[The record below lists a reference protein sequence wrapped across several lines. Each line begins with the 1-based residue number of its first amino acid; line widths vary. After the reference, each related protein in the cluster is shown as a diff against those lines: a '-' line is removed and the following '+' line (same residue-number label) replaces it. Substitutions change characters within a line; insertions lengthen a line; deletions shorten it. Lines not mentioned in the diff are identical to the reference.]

1 MKKLF
6 FLAAAMCAA
15 VSMNAQRIAFTE
27 VVEKASFGAERTF
40 TAGSVT
46 LVADNSKDP
55 SNKMAIDANNAYFGT
70 TMEDA
75 WKGEYRLK
83 TGGKSQ
89 TGNGLTLT
97 VPAKGVVK
105 VYARTGSNS
114 ATDRNIV
121 LTQNDTEILNVI
133 LLESNAVEVEDGVD
147 ESGAPTTTKIYPIY
161 TANVVAGDI
170 VITYP
175 INGVNIY
182 ALEFVADGGTG
193 VENAF
198 VAPKATKMMVDGQ
211 MIIVRDGVK
220 YNALGT
226 VVE

>member
-6 FLAAAMCAA
+6 FFAAAMCAA
-15 VSMNAQRIAFTE
+15 VSMNAQLIAFTE
-27 VVEKASFGAERTF
+27 AVDKTAFGAKRTF

-55 SNKMAIDANNAYFGT
+55 SNKMAIEANNAYFGT
-70 TMEDA
+70 TLEDA

-97 VPAKGVVK
+97 VPGKGVVK
-105 VYARTGSNS
+105 LYARTGKNE

-121 LTQNDTEILNVI
+121 LTQDGTEILNVI
-133 LLESNAVEVEDGVD
+133 LLESNAVEVEDVD
-147 ESGAPTTTKIYPIY
+147 DNGAPKTTKIYPVY

-175 INGVNIY
+175 VNSVSIY
-182 ALEFVADGGTG
+182 GLEFVAESPTSI
-193 VENAF
+193 ENAF

-211 MIIVRDGVK
+211 MVIVRDGVK

-226 VVE
+226 MVE